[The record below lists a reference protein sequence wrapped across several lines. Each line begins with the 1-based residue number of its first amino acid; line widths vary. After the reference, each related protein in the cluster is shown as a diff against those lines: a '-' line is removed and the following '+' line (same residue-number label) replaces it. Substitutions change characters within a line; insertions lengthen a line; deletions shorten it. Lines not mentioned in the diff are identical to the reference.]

1 MNYTKP
7 KIIAGA
13 LAATFAVSILLV
25 MLFPRERARFEV
37 AMPGDITVPPAGV
50 PTDSS
55 LVLVGANTATTSVG
69 AELPLRAKES
79 VLEGPAP
86 SYDEVVKEFD
96 ALGMRIQIYYDPQG
110 TCRTRPS
117 RMVGKKDA
125 VFMYDN
131 RSDRKIT
138 IAVGGRTY
146 PIPALQYHL
155 ARLSFTQGLGE
166 YQIHCDK
173 QFNVATILVQP

>member
-1 MNYTKP
+1 MNYVKP

-13 LAATFAVSILLV
+13 LVAALAVSILFV
-25 MLFPRERARFEV
+25 MLFPRERARLEV

-55 LVLVGANTATTSVG
+55 LLLGDANTATTTIG
-69 AELPLRAKES
+69 ADLPLRAE
-79 VLEGPAP
+79 EGALKDSAL
-86 SYDEVVKEFD
+86 SYDEVVREFD
-96 ALGMRIQIYYDPQG
+96 VLGRRIQIYYDPQG
-110 TCRTRPS
+110 TCLTRPS

-138 IAVGGRTY
+138 VAVGGRTY
-146 PIPALQYHL
+146 PIPAYQYHL
-155 ARLSFTQGLGE
+155 ARLSFAQGLGE